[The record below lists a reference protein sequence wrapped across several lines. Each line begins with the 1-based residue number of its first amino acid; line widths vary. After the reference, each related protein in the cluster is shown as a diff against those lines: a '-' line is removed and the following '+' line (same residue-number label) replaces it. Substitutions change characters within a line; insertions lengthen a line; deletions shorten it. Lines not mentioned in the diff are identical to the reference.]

1 LALGILVYLFTV
13 ERRKRRAGDTSMTL
27 QSCGYS
33 EETKQGMWNQPPQE
47 VATEQEIG
55 GNSIAEL
62 PEQRL

>member
-1 LALGILVYLFTV
+1 
-13 ERRKRRAGDTSMTL
+13 MTL

-33 EETKQGMWNQPPQE
+33 EESKQGMWNQPPQE
-47 VATEQEIG
+47 EATKQEIG